1 MAGHA
6 ATSPHRAERSPPRA
20 AHAISLSIRAHRG
33 ASAYNGAVSH
43 PPDGGAPSPPEW
55 AVPGYLLEGAL
66 GHGGFGVVLA
76 ARRIA
81 DGRPAA
87 VKVAHADRKSVV

>member
-1 MAGHA
+1 M
-6 ATSPHRAERSPPRA
+6 
-20 AHAISLSIRAHRG
+20 
-33 ASAYNGAVSH
+33 SH

-87 VKVAHADRKSVV
+87 VKVAHADRPGASEQLLREEEALR